1 MANVIVE
8 KDPSAVVDLHQNSWM
23 ADISKADNSTQP
35 LLRGDPYLVEAVE
48 RGAILVGRCVSPD
61 PEELFQENISDT
73 TSLVSSHPEWNDSE
87 AAISP
92 HTASTAATPGLADRK
107 DSPLDKL
114 WENLETD
121 SATSN
126 DFLPRDCLQ
135 CELKDETWSEKLGLR
150 ARLLDEEQKRTERT
164 NWILPRILDPR
175 KHSFIRKGVQARE
188 NLPLPENS
196 RTRASAIRWRPQ
208 SEKDWLEELILE
220 QTEQP
225 STWYTFVVNLMY
237 LRL

>member
-135 CELKDETWSEKLGLR
+135 CELKGLPCSKTRPSCGRCLRCGHREPCLAQTSALSEGCDARTARDGRLISLLCLNEDTDETWSEKLGLR
-150 ARLLDEEQKRTERT
+150 ARV
-164 NWILPRILDPR
+164 
-175 KHSFIRKGVQARE
+175 SFFFLQM
-188 NLPLPENS
+188 LS
-196 RTRASAIRWRPQ
+196 R
-208 SEKDWLEELILE
+208 
-220 QTEQP
+220 
-225 STWYTFVVNLMY
+225 
-237 LRL
+237 